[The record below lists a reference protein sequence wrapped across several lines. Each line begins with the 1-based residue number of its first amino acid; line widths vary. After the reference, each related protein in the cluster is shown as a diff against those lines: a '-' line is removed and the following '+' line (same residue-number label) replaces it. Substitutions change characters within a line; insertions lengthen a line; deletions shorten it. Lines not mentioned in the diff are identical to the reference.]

1 MVKRMIKVLN
11 EFINYIEKQKKYSKN
26 TIKNY
31 NIDILEFNHYLV
43 KEGYEYLD
51 VDYDFIKG
59 YLMELYEG
67 KLSRNSVARK
77 LSCLRSFYK
86 YLFDNGQIKTN
97 PFKYVATPKKEK
109 KLPKYLGVEELEDI
123 FNTPDIKLP
132 LGQRNKVIL
141 EVLYATGLRVSELV
155 NIKISDIDFYR
166 KEIKVM
172 GKGSKERVVHFGDY
186 AKDAIELFIEDGR
199 QKLLLK
205 HNKICEYL
213 IINEK
218 GNKITT
224 RGVQKIINDIVQKA
238 GVKKHVSPHMLRHS
252 FATHLLNEGCDIL
265 TVKEL
270 LGHESLETTQVYTHV
285 SNERLRSVY
294 LKCHPRSGQK

>member
-1 MVKRMIKVLN
+1 MNSRIN
-11 EFINYIEKQKKYSKN
+11 EFIIYITNQKKYSLN

-31 NIDILEFNHYLV
+31 QIDILEFCDYTFKHQEDYLNI
-43 KEGYEYLD
+43 
-51 VDYDFIKG
+51 DYNFIKG
-59 YLMELYEG
+59 YLMKLYDK
-67 KLSRNSVARK
+67 KLSRNSIARK
-77 LSCLRSFYK
+77 LSSLRSFYK
-86 YLFDNGQIKTN
+86 YLFNNEIIKTN
-97 PFKYVATPKKEK
+97 PFKYVSTPKKER
-109 KLPKYLGVEELEDI
+109 KLPKYLGVEELENI

-155 NIKISDIDFYR
+155 NIKILDIDFYR

-186 AKDAIELFIEDGR
+186 AYEAIQLFIEDGR
-199 QKLLLK
+199 KNLLSK
-205 HNKICEYL
+205 HNKTCEYL

-218 GNKITT
+218 GNKITV

-238 GVKKHVSPHMLRHS
+238 GVKKNVSPHMLRHS

-294 LKCHPRSGQK
+294 LKCHPRNNKKS